1 MSTDKYSV
9 TLYEFADFFRSA
21 QHLKAELNFL
31 LWYGKKRLIYNM
43 REWKNVD
50 RKPTFTQND
59 PPYPYDVKNLYVNA
73 VNNLWYETLW
83 AFRPELSEIYYSE
96 LLQSIKKF
104 EINENFRFNKGIVYG
119 NLGVAQAAQMKLDE
133 GFANILKALIEDAGY
148 STNRPEY
155 NLFRRKL
162 FTQFEERYVK
172 KYLQKIITLLNIDDI
187 PSTERF
193 VEKFLELLNDDQRV
207 FFDYTFAR
215 IMQNWNIW
223 KDKENAFTAN
233 RLLAYTQDLCL
244 FIEDFLKSKTPS
256 SILSNK
262 TYWTLKDLL
271 TQAFPSIELEGC
283 SANTINE
290 LDNKLTSDLDRQNQ
304 PEKCLRILL
313 TLRNYS
319 SHNIKSG
326 TSANCIYARYTE
338 ILHELIRAL
347 CYIILFEYYE

>member
-1 MSTDKYSV
+1 MFTDKYSV
-9 TLYEFADFFRSA
+9 TLYEFADFLRSA

-148 STNRPEY
+148 SSNRPEY
-155 NLFRRKL
+155 DLFRRKL

-172 KYLQKIITLLNIDDI
+172 KYLQEIIT
-187 PSTERF
+187 
-193 VEKFLELLNDDQRV
+193 
-207 FFDYTFAR
+207 
-215 IMQNWNIW
+215 
-223 KDKENAFTAN
+223 FT
-233 RLLAYTQDLCL
+233 
-244 FIEDFLKSKTPS
+244 
-256 SILSNK
+256 
-262 TYWTLKDLL
+262 
-271 TQAFPSIELEGC
+271 
-283 SANTINE
+283 
-290 LDNKLTSDLDRQNQ
+290 
-304 PEKCLRILL
+304 
-313 TLRNYS
+313 
-319 SHNIKSG
+319 
-326 TSANCIYARYTE
+326 
-338 ILHELIRAL
+338 
-347 CYIILFEYYE
+347 